1 VKKAIAT
8 IAIIVVLAGLVVF
21 AYVRQKGQSGGRG
34 ALGRIQTSVPVE
46 TVPVSNSDVA
56 KKVVANG
63 AINARAEVEIYP
75 KQTGELVELLVD
87 KGDKVKAGQ
96 ILGKIETTLF
106 EIQEKQSQADLAGAK
121 AAYDKTSPLASISSE
136 TSFKQAK
143 SNLDRLQSMMKQAEL
158 DLQLQ
163 EKQADVQVKRA
174 SADLRI
180 AEARLEAALSGARE
194 QELEQVKVRAE
205 NAKRELDRLN
215 TLLKSG
221 MISQDQV
228 DSAQLQYDI
237 YSAQLSLLK
246 EGLRPEDIEV
256 LKAQLES
263 AKASLES
270 AESNKLLIDDIEQSS
285 LGAAEAQVESAQ
297 ASFDQ
302 ATAARDASTW
312 EKELVQAEASVQ
324 KAQATLELAKQ
335 RLEDSVIKAP
345 ISGIVANRFLDK
357 GDTASLNSPFITI
370 VDMDVVKIIAK
381 VPAQDSVDIKVGD
394 QAIVKPDV
402 YPGQSFPGIVT
413 NVSPVIDRTSQTC
426 DIEIEASNPEYKLK
440 PGMFTRVEMTTLQH
454 KDVPVVPVEALVKE
468 GGETFVFVINDGK
481 AAKKPVTAG
490 ISDGIRTEIVSGL
503 KAGDEFILAGKY
515 NLREGMS
522 VTLAGKDMKPGGEP
536 GQSEQEGRR

>member
-1 VKKAIAT
+1 MKKVIAT
-8 IAIIVVLAGLVVF
+8 IAIIVVLASLVVY
-21 AYVRQKGQSGGRG
+21 AYVRQKRPSGGMG
-34 ALGRIQTSVPVE
+34 AFGRMQASVPVE
-46 TVPVSNSDVA
+46 TVPVSNSDIA
-56 KKVVANG
+56 KRVMANG
-63 AINARAEVEIYP
+63 AINARAEVEVYP

-87 KGDKVKAGQ
+87 KGDRVKASQ
-96 ILGKIETTLF
+96 ILGRIETRLF
-106 EIQEKQSQADLAGAK
+106 EIQEKQSQADLANAK
-121 AAYDKTSPLASISSE
+121 AAYDKTSPLASINSE

-143 SNLDRLQSMMKQAEL
+143 SNLDRLQSMLKQAEL

-163 EKQADVQVKRA
+163 EKQSDVQVKRA

-194 QELEQVKVRAE
+194 QELEQAKVRTE

-228 DSAQLQYDI
+228 ESAQLQYDI

-256 LKAQLES
+256 LKAQVEV

-270 AESNKLLIDDIEQSS
+270 AESNKVLVDIKRSD
-285 LGAAEAQVESAQ
+285 LDAAKAQVESAQ

-302 ATAARDASTW
+302 ATAARDAATW
-312 EKELVQAEASVQ
+312 QKELAQAEASVQ
-324 KAQATLELAKQ
+324 KAEATLEMSRQ

-345 ISGIVANRFLDK
+345 ISGIIANRFLDK
-357 GDTASLNSPFITI
+357 GDTASLNSPFVTI
-370 VDMDVVKIIAK
+370 VDMDVVKIMAK

-402 YPGQSFPGIVT
+402 YPGQSFVGTVT

-426 DIEIEASNPEYKLK
+426 DIEVEASNPDFKLK

-454 KDVPVVPVEALVKE
+454 KNVPVVPVEALVKE
-468 GGETFVFVINDGK
+468 SNETFVFVIDDGK
-481 AAKKPVTAG
+481 AAKNPVTTG

-522 VTLAGKDMKPGGEP
+522 VTLAGKDIKPGGEP
-536 GQSEQEGRR
+536 GQSE

>member
-1 VKKAIAT
+1 MKKVIAT
-8 IAIIVVLAGLVVF
+8 IAIIVVLASLVVF
-21 AYVRQKGQSGGRG
+21 AYVRQRGQSGGGG
-34 ALGRIQTSVPVE
+34 AFGRMQASMPVE
-46 TVPVSNSDVA
+46 TVPVSNSDIA
-56 KKVVANG
+56 KKIVATG

-75 KQTGELVELLVD
+75 KQTGELVELFID

-96 ILGKIETTLF
+96 VLGRIETTLF
-106 EIQEKQSQADLAGAK
+106 EIQEKQAQADLASAK
-121 AAYDKTSPLASISSE
+121 AAYDKTSPLASINSE

-163 EKQADVQVKRA
+163 EKQADVQFKKA

-180 AEARLEAALSGARE
+180 AEARLDAALSGARE
-194 QELEQVKVRAE
+194 QELEQAKVRTE

-215 TLLKSG
+215 ILLKSG

-228 DSAQLQYDI
+228 ESAQLQYDI
-237 YSAQLSLLK
+237 YSSQLSLLK

-256 LKAQLES
+256 LKAQVEV

-270 AESNKLLIDDIEQSS
+270 AESNKVMVDIKRSD
-285 LGAAEAQVESAQ
+285 LDAAKAQVESAQ

-302 ATAARDASTW
+302 ATAARDAATW
-312 EKELVQAEASVQ
+312 QKELAQAEASVQ
-324 KAQATLELAKQ
+324 KAEAALELSKQ
-335 RLEDSVIKAP
+335 QLEDSVIKAP
-345 ISGIVANRFLDK
+345 INGIIAERYLDK
-357 GDTASLNSPFITI
+357 GDTASLNSPFVTI

-381 VPAQDSVDIKVGD
+381 VPAQDSVDIKVSD
-394 QAIVKPDV
+394 KAIVKPDI
-402 YPGQSFPGIVT
+402 YPGQSFPGTVV

-426 DIEIEASNPEYKLK
+426 DVEVEASNSDYRLK

-454 KDVPVVPVEALVKE
+454 KDVPVVPIEALVKE
-468 GGETFVFVINDGK
+468 GDETFVFVVDDGK
-481 AAKKPVTAG
+481 AAKNPVTPG
-490 ISDGIRTEIVSGL
+490 ISDGIKTEIVSGL

-522 VTLAGKDMKPGGEP
+522 VTLAGKGGEP
-536 GQSEQEGRR
+536 GQAEQEGRR

>member
-1 VKKAIAT
+1 MQT
-8 IAIIVVLAGLVVF
+8 I
-21 AYVRQKGQSGGRG
+21 
-34 ALGRIQTSVPVE
+34 VPVE

-56 KKVVANG
+56 KKVMANG

-106 EIQEKQSQADLAGAK
+106 EIQEKQSQADLASAK

-143 SNLDRLQSMMKQAEL
+143 SNLDRLQSMLKQAEL

-163 EKQADVQVKRA
+163 GKQSDVQVKRA

-215 TLLKSG
+215 ILLKSG

-228 DSAQLQYDI
+228 ESVQLQYDI
-237 YSAQLSLLK
+237 YSAQLSLLR
-246 EGLRPEDIEV
+246 EGLRPEDIKI
-256 LKAQLES
+256 LKAQVEV

-270 AESNKLLIDDIEQSS
+270 AESNKVLVDIKRSD
-285 LGAAEAQVESAQ
+285 LDAAKAQVESAQ

-302 ATAARDASTW
+302 ATAARDAATW
-312 EKELVQAEASVQ
+312 EKELAQAEASVK
-324 KAQATLELAKQ
+324 KAEATLELAKQ

-345 ISGIVANRFLDK
+345 INGVIANRFLDK
-357 GDTASLNSPFITI
+357 GDTASQNSPFVTI

-394 QAIVKPDV
+394 QAIVKPDI
-402 YPGQSFPGIVT
+402 YPGQSFVGTVT

-426 DIEIEASNPEYKLK
+426 DVEVEAPNPDYKLK

-468 GGETFVFVINDGK
+468 GDETFVFVINNGK
-481 AAKKPVTAG
+481 AAKNPVTPG
-490 ISDGIRTEIVSGL
+490 ITDGIRTEIVSGL

-522 VTLAGKDMKPGGEP
+522 VTLAGKDMKPG
-536 GQSEQEGRR
+536 EQEGRR